1 MSTTPQPTPQPI
13 YSLLPAVYR
22 SRDDLLGDP
31 LAAFYSVLECQY
43 GIVKDNLLQLYDD
56 QFIETCAPWVIP
68 YIGALIGYDPVY
80 TVALAGADS
89 RAEVANTIGYRR
101 RKGTLIAMEQVTHD
115 VSGRSTMAIEEF
127 RRLITTLSL
136 RDVRKHHDATADLR
150 RGRGWEDQW
159 GPFTR
164 LNRTV
169 DVRRIAPRLVS
180 PPASST
186 TMTTT
191 AAPPDPRPLDI
202 AIHGGGRFNIP
213 DVAVWM
219 WRWQSFNVTN
229 APAFSLA
236 ADGNANGYLFSALG
250 GPIPLFQATV
260 SETLPF
266 TMLTKEPDV
275 PEPIRRR
282 RFAKHIGNFYPS
294 DLELFSDG
302 AAVPAD
308 LIMCANL
315 EPGPGGEICTVPAGM
330 IAIDPMLGR
339 IQYAS
344 GMILPATLEVTY
356 NYGSPAPFA
365 GGPYDRTA
373 SISQPSGGFMAIVDS
388 SVVPTGY
395 TSYATLQDAVAAWN
409 LLLPGS
415 VGTIVL
421 PNFNSISGIDL
432 TGANAIQIPSQSQLL
447 IASAEVLTANAPPLW
462 DKSCVTLF
470 GNIEVTAPPAP
481 LGPDGLSQPMGS
493 LQISGVWLSGTISL
507 TGAAACVQMTDC
519 TLVPGIAL
527 NPDGSAAQ
535 PGAPSVT
542 GTAIGSTFSLTRAIC
557 GPISLPATCSVRI
570 CNSVLDAGSQSTA
583 AFAGP
588 PGPSTTPIPGAELH
602 IEDSTVIGKVY
613 AQAIRLASNTIFHSA
628 LAKVDSWSAAVW
640 ANRTQCGCVRF
651 CSLPWSSIVPRRY
664 ECLPPDAASQQL
676 LAPQFISLRFGDPA
690 YCLLSG
696 SCPMAVWKGADNGSQ
711 MGVFLQIQE
720 TEAVANIQIR
730 ANEYLVAN
738 LECGVFLVPS
748 HSCDTGFEH
757 MGGYNP
763 IQPIGPVHFGP
774 LPGEGLQTPAPDEP
788 QPQPAP
794 APEPA
799 VPDAATKT
807 EAEPETAKADETQPE
822 SAAHQSVEQGSPAPA
837 DAEQITANEPVHE
850 PPPIPESEHLPEAGP
865 AAPTEEET
873 QHQSAQPESAA
884 HESAALADA
893 EPPRAEEVQPE
904 GAAAPGAEPD
914 LHPAS
919 PESHETQTQDAHT
932 ERQDES

>member
-1 MSTTPQPTPQPI
+1 MSTTPQPI
-13 YSLLPAVYR
+13 YPLLPAVYR

-31 LAAFYSVLECQY
+31 LAAFYSVLETQY

-115 VSGRSTMAIEEF
+115 VSGRTTTAIEEF

-150 RGRGWEDQW
+150 RGRDWEDQW

-180 PPASST
+180 PPAAST
-186 TMTTT
+186 TSGPT

-219 WRWQSFNVTN
+219 WRWQNFLITN

-236 ADGNANGYLFSALG
+236 AAGNANGYLFSTLG
-250 GPIPLFQATV
+250 GPIPLFQAAV
-260 SETLPF
+260 EETLPF
-266 TMLTKEPDV
+266 TILTREPDV

-282 RFAKHIGNFYPS
+282 RFARRIGNFYPS

-302 AAVPAD
+302 TAVPAS

-339 IQYAS
+339 IQYAA
-344 GMILPATLEVTY
+344 GMTLPTTLAVNY
-356 NYGSPAPFA
+356 NYGSPAPYA

-373 SISQPSGGFMAIVDS
+373 SISQASGAFLAIVDS
-388 SVVPTGY
+388 TVTPTGY
-395 TSYATLQDAVAAWN
+395 SSYSTLQDAVAAWN
-409 LLLPGS
+409 LLAAGS

-421 PNFNSISGIDL
+421 PNFNSISGVDL
-432 TGANAIQIPSQSQLL
+432 TGANAIQILSQSQLL
-447 IASAEVLTANAPPLW
+447 IASAEIPADGSQPLW

-470 GNIEVTAPPAP
+470 GNIEVNAPAAP
-481 LGPDGLSQPMGS
+481 LGPDGLSEPMGS
-493 LQISGVWLSGTISL
+493 LQISGVWLSGTVNL

-542 GTAIGSTFSLTRAIC
+542 GTAVASTFSLTRAIC
-557 GPISLPATCSVRI
+557 GPIFLPATCSVRI
-570 CNSVLDAGSQSTA
+570 CSSVLDAGSQSTP

-588 PGPSTTPIPGAELH
+588 AGASITPVPGAELH

-613 AQAIRLASNTIFHSA
+613 AQAIRLASDTIFHSA
-628 LAKVDSWSAAVW
+628 LAESDTWSAAVW

-664 ECLPPDAASQQL
+664 ECLPPDAASQNL

-696 SCPMAVWKGADNGSQ
+696 DCPMAVWKGADNGSQ

-738 LECGVFLVPS
+738 LECGVFLVPA
-748 HSCDTGFEH
+748 HGCDTGFERI
-757 MGGYNP
+757 GGYNP
-763 IQPIGPVHFGP
+763 IQPFGPVHFGP
-774 LPGEGLQTPAPDEP
+774 LPGEGLQTPAP
-788 QPQPAP
+788 QQSQ
-794 APEPA
+794 PEPA
-799 VPDAATKT
+799 ASEDAA
-807 EAEPETAKADETQPE
+807 
-822 SAAHQSVEQGSPAPA
+822 
-837 DAEQITANEPVHE
+837 
-850 PPPIPESEHLPEAGP
+850 
-865 AAPTEEET
+865 
-873 QHQSAQPESAA
+873 AQNVA
-884 HESAALADA
+884 
-893 EPPRAEEVQPE
+893 PRAEAEAETAAAEEAQHESNTRDSGTHDTGAHDSAASAEAELPRADE
-904 GAAAPGAEPD
+904 GQLEGAAAAPGAEPD
-914 LHPAS
+914 LQPAS
-919 PESHETQTQDAHT
+919 PELHETQTSDAHT
-932 ERQDES
+932 ERQEES

>member
-31 LAAFYSVLECQY
+31 LAAFYSVLETQY

-115 VSGRSTMAIEEF
+115 VSGRWTTAIEEF

-150 RGRGWEDQW
+150 RGRDWEDQW

-169 DVRRIAPRLVS
+169 DVRRIAPRLVTL
-180 PPASST
+180 PAPSASKP
-186 TMTTT
+186 TTT

-219 WRWQSFNVTN
+219 WRWQNFPVTN

-236 ADGNANGYLFSALG
+236 ASGNSNGYLFSALG
-250 GPIPLFQATV
+250 GPIPLFQAGV
-260 SETLPF
+260 EETLPF
-266 TMLTKEPDV
+266 TILTKEPDV

-282 RFAKHIGNFYPS
+282 RFARHVGDFYPS

-302 AAVPAD
+302 AAVPAS

-315 EPGPGGEICTVPAGM
+315 EPGPGGELCTVPAGM

-339 IQYAS
+339 IQYAA
-344 GMILPATLEVTY
+344 GMTLPTTLEVNY
-356 NYGSPAPFA
+356 NYGSPAEFA

-373 SISQPSGGFMAIVDS
+373 SISQASGTFLAIVDS
-388 SVVPTGY
+388 TVTPTGY
-395 TSYATLQDAVAAWN
+395 TSYANLQDAVTAWN
-409 LLLPGS
+409 ALPPES
-415 VGTIVL
+415 EGTILL
-421 PNFNSISGIDL
+421 PNFNSISGVDL
-432 TGANAIQIPSQSQLL
+432 TGANAIQIPAESQLL
-447 IASAEVLTANAPPLW
+447 IASAEIPADSSQPLW
-462 DKSCVTLF
+462 KNSCVTLF
-470 GNIEVTAPPAP
+470 GNIEVNAPVAP
-481 LGPDGLSQPMGS
+481 LGPDGLSEPMGS

-519 TLVPGIAL
+519 TLVPGITL

-535 PGAPSVT
+535 PGVPSVT
-542 GTAIGSTFSLTRAIC
+542 GTAIGSTFSLNRAIC

-570 CNSVLDAGSQSTA
+570 CNSILDAGSQSA
-583 AFAGP
+583 PAFAGP
-588 PGPSTTPIPGAELH
+588 PGATTTPVPGAELH

-628 LAKVDSWSAAVW
+628 LAKSDPWTAAVW

-664 ECLPPDAASQQL
+664 ECLPPDAASQNL

-696 SCPMAVWKGADNGSQ
+696 DCPMAVWKGADNGSQ

-720 TEAVANIQIR
+720 TEAVSNIQIR

-748 HSCDTGFEH
+748 HGCDSSFEGGSGF
-757 MGGYNP
+757 NP
-763 IQPIGPVHFGP
+763 IQPFGPVHFGP
-774 LPGEGLQTPAPDEP
+774 LPGEGLQPSPPLQTPPEP
-788 QPQPAP
+788 VPAQEAP
-794 APEPA
+794 AQDVSP
-799 VPDAATKT
+799 KT
-807 EAEPETAKADETQPE
+807 EAEAET
-822 SAAHQSVEQGSPAPA
+822 S
-837 DAEQITANEPVHE
+837 TA
-850 PPPIPESEHLPEAGP
+850 
-865 AAPTEEET
+865 EET
-873 QHQSAQPESAA
+873 E
-884 HESAALADA
+884 HESAEPFSAASADIELPRADEAPHQAAVISEIPDA
-893 EPPRAEEVQPE
+893 EPVVAKEEEAQQESSTHESGTHDPAASAGAELSAVNEVQQE
-904 GAAAPGAEPD
+904 GAAAPGAEPE

-919 PESHETQTQDAHT
+919 PELHETQTSDAPT

>member
-1 MSTTPQPTPQPI
+1 MSTTPQQTPQPI

-115 VSGRSTMAIEEF
+115 VSGRSTTAVEEF

-136 RDVRKHHDATADLR
+136 RDVRKHHNATADLR
-150 RGRGWEDQW
+150 RGRDWEDQW
-159 GPFTR
+159 GPFTG

-180 PPASST
+180 PPAPST
-186 TMTTT
+186 TTPGAT

-202 AIHGGGRFNIP
+202 AIHGGGRFSIP

-219 WRWQSFNVTN
+219 WRWQSFLVTN

-236 ADGNANGYLFSALG
+236 AAGNSNGYLFSALG
-250 GPIPLFQATV
+250 GPIPLFQATI

-266 TMLTKEPDV
+266 TMLTKEADV

-282 RFAKHIGNFYPS
+282 RFAKHVGNFYSS
-294 DLELFSDG
+294 DLQLVSDG
-302 AAVPAD
+302 TAVPVSQ
-308 LIMCANL
+308 IMCANL

-339 IQYAS
+339 IQYAA
-344 GMILPATLEVTY
+344 GMTLPTTLQVTY
-356 NYGSPAPFA
+356 NYGSPAQFA

-373 SISQPSGGFMAIVDS
+373 SISQASGGFMAIVDS
-388 SVVPTGY
+388 SVVPAGYTGY
-395 TSYATLQDAVAAWN
+395 STLQAAVAAWN
-409 LLLPGS
+409 LLPAGS

-421 PNFNSISGIDL
+421 PNFNSITGVDL

-447 IASAEVLTANAPPLW
+447 IASAEISADGSPPLW
-462 DKSCVTLF
+462 NKSCVTLF
-470 GNIEVTAPPAP
+470 GNIEVSAPPAP
-481 LGPDGLSQPMGS
+481 LGSDGLSEPMGS
-493 LQISGVWLSGTISL
+493 LQISGVRLSGTISL
-507 TGAAACVQMTDC
+507 AGAAACVQMTDC
-519 TLVPGIAL
+519 TLVPGISL
-527 NPDGSAAQ
+527 NPDGSAEQ

-557 GPISLPATCSVRI
+557 GPISLPASCAVRI
-570 CNSVLDAGSQSTA
+570 CNSILDAGSQSNP
-583 AFAGP
+583 AFLGSAG
-588 PGPSTTPIPGAELH
+588 SATTPIPGAELH

-628 LAKVDSWSAAVW
+628 LAEGDSWSAAVW

-664 ECLPPDAASQQL
+664 ECLPPDAASEQL
-676 LAPQFISLRFGDPA
+676 LAPQFISPRFGDPA

-696 SCPMAVWKGADNGSQ
+696 DCPMAVWKRRRQCLADGRFPSDPGDRGGGEYPDSGQ
-711 MGVFLQIQE
+711 RVPGGEPGVRRLPRSL
-720 TEAVANIQIR
+720 AR
-730 ANEYLVAN
+730 LR
-738 LECGVFLVPS
+738 
-748 HSCDTGFEH
+748 SCPRTPGW
-757 MGGYNP
+757 
-763 IQPIGPVHFGP
+763 IQP
-774 LPGEGLQTPAPDEP
+774 D
-788 QPQPAP
+788 
-794 APEPA
+794 
-799 VPDAATKT
+799 
-807 EAEPETAKADETQPE
+807 
-822 SAAHQSVEQGSPAPA
+822 SAARACACWQLAGGRAHDACAGGDSAGACSRSGRGVEDGSRIG
-837 DAEQITANEPVHE
+837 D
-850 PPPIPESEHLPEAGP
+850 SEG
-865 AAPTEEET
+865 
-873 QHQSAQPESAA
+873 
-884 HESAALADA
+884 
-893 EPPRAEEVQPE
+893 
-904 GAAAPGAEPD
+904 
-914 LHPAS
+914 
-919 PESHETQTQDAHT
+919 
-932 ERQDES
+932 

>member
-1 MSTTPQPTPQPI
+1 MSTTPQPI

-31 LAAFYSVLECQY
+31 LAAFYSVLETQY

-115 VSGRSTMAIEEF
+115 VSGRWTTAIEEF

-150 RGRGWEDQW
+150 RGRDWEDQW

-169 DVRRIAPRLVS
+169 DVRRIAPRLVT
-180 PPASST
+180 PPAAST
-186 TMTTT
+186 TSGST

-202 AIHGGGRFNIP
+202 AVHGGGRFNIP

-219 WRWQSFNVTN
+219 WRWQNFPVTN

-236 ADGNANGYLFSALG
+236 ASGNNNGYLFSALG
-250 GPIPLFQATV
+250 GPIPLFQAGV
-260 SETLPF
+260 EETLPF
-266 TMLTKEPDV
+266 TILTKEVDV

-282 RFAKHIGNFYPS
+282 RFARHVGNFYTS

-302 AAVPAD
+302 AAVPVAQ
-308 LIMCANL
+308 IVCANL
-315 EPGPGGEICTVPAGM
+315 EPGPGGELCTVPAGM
-330 IAIDPMLGR
+330 IAIDPVLGR
-339 IQYAS
+339 IQYATDVP
-344 GMILPATLEVTY
+344 LPTTLQVSY
-356 NYGSPAPFA
+356 NYGSPADFA

-373 SISQPSGGFMAIVDS
+373 SISQASGVFQAIVDS
-388 SVVPTGY
+388 SVTPAGYTGY
-395 TSYATLQDAVAAWN
+395 STLQDAVAAWN
-409 LLLPGS
+409 ALLPGS

-421 PNFNSISGIDL
+421 PNFSSISGVDL
-432 TGANAIQIPSQSQLL
+432 TGANAIQIPAQSQLL
-447 IASAEVLTANAPPLW
+447 IASAEIPADGSQPLW
-462 DKSCVTLF
+462 KNSCVTLF
-470 GNIEVTAPPAP
+470 GNIEVNAPVAP
-481 LGPDGLSQPMGS
+481 LGPDGLSEPMGS
-493 LQISGVWLSGTISL
+493 LQISGVWLSGTINL

-519 TLVPGIAL
+519 TLVPGITL

-535 PGAPSVT
+535 PGVPSVT
-542 GTAIGSTFSLTRAIC
+542 GTAIGSTFSLNQAIC
-557 GPISLPATCSVRI
+557 GPISLPATCTVRI
-570 CNSVLDAGSQSTA
+570 CNSILDAGSQSNA
-583 AFAGP
+583 AFSGP
-588 PGPSTTPIPGAELH
+588 PGATFTPVPGAELH

-613 AQAIRLASNTIFHSA
+613 AQAIRLASNTIFHSEQGK
-628 LAKVDSWSAAVW
+628 LDPWQAAVW
-640 ANRTQCGCVRF
+640 ANRTQCGCIRF
-651 CSLPWSSIVPRRY
+651 CSLPWNSIVPRRY
-664 ECLPPDAASQQL
+664 ECLPPDAASQNL

-696 SCPMAVWKGADNGSQ
+696 DCPMAVWKGADNGSQ

-748 HSCDTGFEH
+748 HGCDTGFERL
-757 MGGYNP
+757 GGYNP
-763 IQPIGPVHFGP
+763 IEPIGPVHFGP
-774 LPGEGLQTPAPDEP
+774 LPGEGLEPSAPQQT
-788 QPQPAP
+788 

-799 VPDAATKT
+799 SVGPNAQDAAAQDETPKT
-807 EAEPETAKADETQPE
+807 EAEAETPAAEEAQNE
-822 SAAHQSVEQGSPAPA
+822 SATHESGAQDAGAQDTGTHASEAH
-837 DAEQITANEPVHE
+837 DAEAHDAGASAGAELPSANE
-850 PPPIPESEHLPEAGP
+850 
-865 AAPTEEET
+865 
-873 QHQSAQPESAA
+873 
-884 HESAALADA
+884 
-893 EPPRAEEVQPE
+893 VQQE
-904 GAAAPGAEPD
+904 GAAAPGAEPE

-919 PESHETQTQDAHT
+919 PELNETQTSDAPT